1 MQAAALGVT
10 TGVAMG
16 AAIDGP
22 PSRRVSPH
30 DASSMLKKWNRNKNG
45 TKDIGIQAFYAI
57 LQLGVG
63 YRLIA

>member
-1 MQAAALGVT
+1 VQAAALGVT

-22 PSRRVSPH
+22 PPQRVSPH
-30 DASSMLKKWNRNKNG
+30 DTSSMLGKGKRNKIG
-45 TKDIGIQAFYAI
+45 TKDIGIQAFDAI

-63 YRLIA
+63 YNIG

>member
-1 MQAAALGVT
+1 
-10 TGVAMG
+10 
-16 AAIDGP
+16 
-22 PSRRVSPH
+22 
-30 DASSMLKKWNRNKNG
+30 MLEKWNRNKNG